1 MNVEEKQQSALQRN
15 IQREL
20 EWIRQNAKGQQK
32 KGKVHFFSFFQV
44 YHFLSLRNL

>member
-32 KGKVHFFSFFQV
+32 KGKVHLFSFFEFV
-44 YHFLSLRNL
+44 NF

>member
-32 KGKVHFFSFFQV
+32 KGKVYFSSFQ
-44 YHFLSLRNL
+44 FINFKFNKFI